1 MLVHGFTMMIAM
13 DHGGCRHQQSLKTTL
28 GFLDLGFVEGFG
40 FFGLVVGCGL
50 LVVVVVFGLW
60 V

>member
-1 MLVHGFTMMIAM
+1 MMIAM

-40 FFGLVVGCGL
+40 FFGLGVGCGL
-50 LVVVVVFGLW
+50 LVVVVVFGFNGC

>member
-1 MLVHGFTMMIAM
+1 MMIAM

-50 LVVVVVFGLW
+50 LVVVVVFGFNGC